1 MAQGGDINGRIG
13 TRIRAEREARGWSLT
28 DLAGRAAVSRAMIHK
43 VERGASSPTAQL
55 LGKLSGAFG
64 LTMSTLIARAEAGSG
79 RLLRRQDQPEWTDP
93 ETGYLRRHVTP
104 VSGLP
109 LDLVQVTLPAGQ
121 AVPMP
126 AASYAFI
133 RQVIWVL
140 DGALV
145 FEEGAARHRM
155 DAGDCLELGPP
166 VNCVFR
172 NETDRPCTYA
182 VVVLRDTT
190 GSAAPDSGDSPARIV
205 YYSGRLSGEPA
216 WKSGKQGRRT
226 SAGYWRSTMMP
237 SPIRP
242 RSGT

>member
-1 MAQGGDINGRIG
+1 MTRDGNIDARIG
-13 TRIRAEREARGWSLT
+13 ARIRAEREGRGWSLS
-28 DLAGRAAVSRAMIHK
+28 DLAGRAGVSRAMIHK

-64 LTMSTLIARAEAGSG
+64 VTMSTLIARAEAGSG

-93 ETGYLRRHVTP
+93 ETGYVRRHVTP
-104 VSGLP
+104 ASDLP
-109 LDLVQVTLPAGQ
+109 LDLVRVTLPAGQ

-172 NETDRPCTYA
+172 NETGRPCTYA
-182 VVVLRDTT
+182 VVVLRDAR
-190 GSAAPDSGDSPARIV
+190 AAAVPESR
-205 YYSGRLSGEPA
+205 
-216 WKSGKQGRRT
+216 
-226 SAGYWRSTMMP
+226 
-237 SPIRP
+237 
-242 RSGT
+242 